1 MTEDEVHPMTRF
13 LHEAGNGTVAY
24 NTASDQDSG
33 RHWIFN
39 WENDGFNFN
48 FVVQDQDD
56 VLGYE
61 VYAKDI
67 QWIGRFLY
75 EREIRYVEELCDE
88 VRELISEYVEI
99 REEPSN
105 FEEVR
110 LYCSSCRTD
119 HEMDVRAKME
129 LMIEGEPG
137 QQVFEESCPTCGEKL
152 VEKVCVNG

>member
-1 MTEDEVHPMTRF
+1 MTRF

-24 NTASDQDSG
+24 NPPSEQDSG

-39 WENDGFNFN
+39 RENAGFNFN
-48 FVVQDQDD
+48 FVVQDRDN

-75 EREIRYVEELCDE
+75 GREIRYVEELCDE
-88 VRELISEYVEI
+88 VRELVSDCVEV
-99 REEPSN
+99 REEVSS

-110 LYCSSCRTD
+110 LYCSSCHTH
-119 HEMDVRAKME
+119 HEVDVRPEMV
-129 LMIEGEPG
+129 LMVEGEPG
-137 QQVFEESCPTCGEKL
+137 QKVFEEKCPTCGEKIIDKETHG
-152 VEKVCVNG
+152 V

>member
-1 MTEDEVHPMTRF
+1 MTEDEVHPLTRF

-24 NTASDQDSG
+24 NLPSEQDSG
-33 RHWIFN
+33 QHWIFN
-39 WENDGFNFN
+39 RENAGFNFN
-48 FVVQDQDD
+48 FVVQDRED

-75 EREIRYVEELCDE
+75 GREIKYVEELCDE
-88 VRELISEYVEI
+88 VQEVVSNCVEI
-99 REEPSN
+99 REGQSD

-110 LYCSSCRTD
+110 LYCSSCHTD
-119 HEMDVRAKME
+119 HDVAIQPKME

-137 QQVFEESCPTCGEKL
+137 QQVFEEDCPDCGENL
-152 VEKVCVNG
+152 VKKV